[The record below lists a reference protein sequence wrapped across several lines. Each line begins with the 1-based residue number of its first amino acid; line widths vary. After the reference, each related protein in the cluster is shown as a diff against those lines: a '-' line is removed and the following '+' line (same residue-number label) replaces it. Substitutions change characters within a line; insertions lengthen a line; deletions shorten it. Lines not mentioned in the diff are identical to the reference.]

1 MEKRIDLLEIIL
13 NLPQDQIDKLFT
25 LVFQEENS

>member
-1 MEKRIDLLEIIL
+1 MEKRIDLIEIIL
-13 NLPQDQIDKLFT
+13 NLPQDQIDKLFV